1 VAIIL
6 NQLKIDFRIITI
18 GSDWPKKRNIFSK
31 SCLFEIIFSILSNVQ
46 FLRIIKQ
53 RKLPK
58 YPQEIYNGGRPS
70 GKKLL
75 IILDK
80 IKPDYIFLFS
90 GNLIS
95 SKVIGKASKG
105 VINIHPG
112 LLPWLR
118 GTDVVK
124 HALLRDLPIGVTSHY
139 IDDGLD
145 TGDII
150 TRYLLPINKD
160 ESLNLIKVRLN
171 QLICATFVE
180 LALTIVDNKR
190 LYAVP
195 QNKKFNLC
203 RKTNENE
210 NKKFMELR
218 NKNNAY
224 FLYKRFLG
232 SKDNIKCGN
241 SILEKYKKIL
251 DRNDLITLL

>member
-1 VAIIL
+1 MAIVL

-18 GSDWPKKRNIFSK
+18 GSDWPKKRNIFSLNY
-31 SCLFEIIFSILSNVQ
+31 LFDILLNILSNVHI
-46 FLRIIKQ
+46 LRIIKQ

-58 YPQEIYNGGRPS
+58 YPKETHAAGRPS

-75 IILDK
+75 NILDR

-105 VINIHPG
+105 VINVHPG

-139 IDDGLD
+139 IDDGID

-150 TRYLLPINKD
+150 TRHLLPINKN
-160 ESLNLIKVRLN
+160 ESFSLIKVRLN
-171 QLICATFVE
+171 QLICATFTE
-180 LALTIVDNKR
+180 LALAINNKNR
-190 LYAVP
+190 LYSVP
-195 QNKKFNLC
+195 QNKKFYLC
-203 RKTNENE
+203 SKTNENE
-210 NKKFMELR
+210 NKKVIELK
-218 NKNNAY
+218 NKNHAH
-224 FLYKRFLG
+224 FLYKNFLN
-232 SKDNIKCGN
+232 SRNNI
-241 SILEKYKKIL
+241 SVVVWF
-251 DRNDLITLL
+251 